1 MCCHTIIKCYLIRT
15 GHLYSIVSVLLYILL
30 DRDNFNNVYADVLC
44 VYFFLNKLIKLDDRH
59 LDCPRKCYKQLILT
73 DWSQF

>member
-1 MCCHTIIKCYLIRT
+1 MCCHNIIKCYLIRA

-59 LDCPRKCYKQLILT
+59 LDCLRKCYKQLILT
-73 DWSQF
+73 DLSQF